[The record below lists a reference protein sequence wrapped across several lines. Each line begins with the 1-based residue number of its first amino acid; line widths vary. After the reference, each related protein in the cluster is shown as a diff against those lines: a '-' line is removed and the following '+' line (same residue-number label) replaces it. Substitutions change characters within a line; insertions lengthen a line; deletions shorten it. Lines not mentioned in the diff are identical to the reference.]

1 MHWQCSVDHKSASS
15 YCGQTEVGGISAP
28 PFLMLESPSFTITS
42 SQFSEKQLSSVIHR
56 VVTETKGVFH
66 RSKLGEIFL
75 YLSLVFEGYRDAYL
89 FDGCSAT
96 AENVTDLLRI
106 TCESLAISDVRLGF
120 SLVTIGLGQNHDDF
134 LVIGSNVLQNKLS
147 NLTQFDW
154 IDIPLIVDVNGSDP
168 RVCSEEEIQSI
179 RRCLIST
186 FSDMAISTAYFPLSA
201 TADFLEVVGFPF
213 LAGWLLGYPCVYRS
227 SCSSQ
232 TKDRSCNEVT
242 TRTSG
247 NALSMISLL
256 KYSVNAVISAEML
269 SILDIYCAGAKR
281 KFTSSSRCSPKQQK
295 GRDLE
300 VQKHVI
306 DLLEFTVPKQ
316 FIHEGVV
323 GDVDFRRWY
332 AKRFTETSS
341 SGCSTRSS
349 DIFQIFTKLSLSSE
363 EVELPS
369 LIL

>member
-1 MHWQCSVDHKSASS
+1 
-15 YCGQTEVGGISAP
+15 
-28 PFLMLESPSFTITS
+28 MLESPTFTITS
-42 SQFSEKQLSSVIHR
+42 SEFSEEKLSAVIHR
-56 VVTETKGVFH
+56 VVSETKGVFH

-106 TCESLAISDVRLGF
+106 TCESLTISDVHLGF

-147 NLTQFDW
+147 NLTQADW
-154 IDIPLIVDVNGSDP
+154 IDAPLIVDVNSSDP
-168 RVCSEEEIQSI
+168 RVCSDEEIHSI

-186 FSDMAISTAYFPLSA
+186 FSDMAISTAYFPISA
-201 TADFLEVVGFPF
+201 TAEFLGIVGFPF
-213 LAGWLLGYPCVYRS
+213 MAGWLLGYPCVYRS

-232 TKDRSCNEVT
+232 TKDRSCSEVT
-242 TRTSG
+242 TQTNG

-256 KYSVNAVISAEML
+256 KFSVNAVISAEML

-281 KFTSSSRCSPKQQK
+281 KFTSSNRCFPKQQK

-300 VQKHVI
+300 TLKYVI
-306 DLLEFTVPKQ
+306 DLLEFSVPKQ
-316 FIHEGVV
+316 FIYEGFA
-323 GDVDFRRWY
+323 GDEDLRRWY

-349 DIFQIFTKLSLSSE
+349 DTIFQICTKLSLSSE